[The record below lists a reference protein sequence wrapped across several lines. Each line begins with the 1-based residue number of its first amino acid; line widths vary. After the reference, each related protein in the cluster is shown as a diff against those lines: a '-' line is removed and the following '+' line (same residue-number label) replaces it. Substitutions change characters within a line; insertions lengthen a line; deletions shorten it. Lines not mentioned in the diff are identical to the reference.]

1 MGTMPKHGKSYRKA
15 MDGLDRQTKYSV
27 EDAVTKAIGASFA
40 KFDETVDVAVNLGV
54 DPKYSDQMVRG
65 AIALPHGLGKTVRVA
80 VFCKGDKEAEAKAAG
95 ADYVG
100 AEDLVAQVKAGFLDF
115 DTAIATPDVMA
126 LVGQIGRVLGPR
138 GLMPN
143 AKTGTVTF
151 DVAAAVQEVKAGRVD
166 FKVDKAGVLHAPLG
180 KVSFGPEKIM
190 GNLRAVL
197 GELNRLKP
205 SAAKGTY
212 MRAMAV
218 STTMGPG
225 FKVEPTLIR
234 KFIEG

>member
-1 MGTMPKHGKSYRKA
+1 MPKHGKKYRKSIE
-15 MDGLDRQTKYSV
+15 GLDVQNPFTVEGAMEKAVSV
-27 EDAVTKAIGASFA
+27 ACA
-40 KFDETVDVAVNLGV
+40 KFDETVDVAMCLGV

-65 AIALPHGLGKTVRVA
+65 ACALPHGLGKTVRVA

-95 ADYVG
+95 ADVVG
-100 AEDLVAQVKAGFLDF
+100 AEDLVAKVKEGFLDF

-126 LVGQIGRVLGPR
+126 LVGQVGRVLGPR

-151 DVAAAVQEVKAGRVD
+151 DVAAAVKEVKAGRVE

-180 KVSFGPEKIM
+180 KVSFGPEKLLE
-190 GNLRAVL
+190 NLKALLDQV
-197 GELNRLKP
+197 NRLKP

-212 MRAMAV
+212 MKTMAV

-225 FKVEPTLIR
+225 FKVDPGLIR

>member
-1 MGTMPKHGKSYRKA
+1 MPTHGKKFRKA
-15 MDGLDRQTKYSV
+15 V
-27 EDAVTKAIGASFA
+27 EGANLQERHPVDEAVAKSIGAAFA
-40 KFDETVDVAVNLGV
+40 KFDETVDVAIGLGV

-65 AIALPHGLGKTVRVA
+65 AVALPHGLGKTVRVA
-80 VFCKGDKEAEAKAAG
+80 VFCKGEKEAEARAAG
-95 ADYVG
+95 ADIVG
-100 AEDLVAQVKAGFLDF
+100 AEDLVARIKEGFLEF
-115 DTAIATPDVMA
+115 DNAIATPDVMA

-151 DVAAAVQEVKAGRVD
+151 DVAAAVKEVKAGRVE

-180 KVSFGPEKIM
+180 KVSFGPEKILD
-190 GNLRAVL
+190 NLKAL
-197 GELNRLKP
+197 LDQLNRLKP
-205 SAAKGTY
+205 SAARGTY
-212 MRAMAV
+212 MRSMTV

-225 FKVEPTLIR
+225 FKVDPTLIR